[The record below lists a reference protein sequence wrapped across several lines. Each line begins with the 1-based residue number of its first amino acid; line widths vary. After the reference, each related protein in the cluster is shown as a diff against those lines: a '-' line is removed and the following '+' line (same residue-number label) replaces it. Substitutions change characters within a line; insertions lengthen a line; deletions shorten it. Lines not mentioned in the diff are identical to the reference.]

1 LLLSTQSTLVPVWTI
16 LSNLSKSMD
25 KACGLIDGD
34 ILVYRVGFSVD
45 DPAEEKFAISRM
57 GNFVENLIRL
67 KGIDSYEGYL
77 TGKTNYRSEIATEQP
92 YKGNRKD
99 ARKPVHYDTLR
110 DYLISNWGFI
120 VIEGQE
126 ADDAMGIKAY
136 ELPEDS
142 SCIMTID
149 KDLDMIRGWHYNFVK
164 RDLYYVTEREAIK
177 NFYLQL
183 LTGDRVDN
191 IPGLKGIGPVKAN
204 KILENCTTE
213 KSLFKAVSE
222 KYDHDLDKIT
232 ERGRL
237 LWIRRKEN
245 QLWQLPNTSQ

>member
-1 LLLSTQSTLVPVWTI
+1 MNNAT
-16 LSNLSKSMD
+16 
-25 KACGLIDGD
+25 ALIDGD
-34 ILVYRVGFSVD
+34 ILVYRVGFSTNEPD
-45 DPAEEKFAISRM
+45 EEKFAISRM
-57 GNFVENLIRL
+57 GNFVDRLIRL
-67 KGIDSYEGYL
+67 EGIETYEGYL
-77 TGKTNYRSEIATEQP
+77 TGKNNYRSEIATEQT

-99 ARKPVHYDTLR
+99 ARKPVHYDSLR
-110 DYLISNWGFI
+110 EYLVSKWGFT
-120 VIEGQE
+120 VIDGQE

-164 RDLYYVTEREAIK
+164 EDLYYVTEKEAIK
-177 NFYLQL
+177 NFYIQI

-191 IPGLKGIGPVKAN
+191 IPGIKGIGPVKAN

-222 KYDHDLDKIT
+222 KYDHDIDKLT

-237 LWIRRKEN
+237 LWIRRKEK
-245 QLWQLPNTSQ
+245 QLWKPPNTSR

>member
-1 LLLSTQSTLVPVWTI
+1 MNNAT
-16 LSNLSKSMD
+16 
-25 KACGLIDGD
+25 ALIDGD
-34 ILVYRVGFSVD
+34 ILVYRVGFSTNEPD
-45 DPAEEKFAISRM
+45 EEKFALSRM
-57 GNFVENLIRL
+57 GNFVDRLIRL
-67 KGIDSYEGYL
+67 EGIETYEGYL
-77 TGKTNYRSEIATEQP
+77 TGKNNYRSEIATEQA

-99 ARKPVHYDTLR
+99 ARKPVHYDSLR
-110 DYLISNWGFI
+110 EYLISKWGFT
-120 VIEGQE
+120 VVDGQE

-164 RDLYYVTEREAIK
+164 EDLYYVTEKEAIK
-177 NFYLQL
+177 NFYIQI

-191 IPGLKGIGPVKAN
+191 IPGIKGIGPVKAK

-222 KYDHDLDKIT
+222 KYDHDIDKLT

-237 LWIRRKEN
+237 LWIRRKEK
-245 QLWQLPNTSQ
+245 QLWKPPNTSR

>member
-1 LLLSTQSTLVPVWTI
+1 MNNAT
-16 LSNLSKSMD
+16 
-25 KACGLIDGD
+25 ALIDGD
-34 ILVYRVGFSVD
+34 ILVYRVGFSTNEPD
-45 DPAEEKFAISRM
+45 EEKFAISRM
-57 GNFVENLIRL
+57 GNFVDRLIRL
-67 KGIDSYEGYL
+67 EGIETYEGYL
-77 TGKTNYRSEIATEQP
+77 TGKNNYRSEIATEQA

-99 ARKPVHYDTLR
+99 ARKPVHYDSLR
-110 DYLISNWGFI
+110 EYLISKWGFT
-120 VIEGQE
+120 VVDGQE

-164 RDLYYVTEREAIK
+164 EDLYYVTEKEAIK
-177 NFYLQL
+177 NFYIQI

-191 IPGLKGIGPVKAN
+191 IPGIKGIGPVKAR

-222 KYDHDLDKIT
+222 KYDHDIDKLT

-237 LWIRRKEN
+237 LWIRRKEK
-245 QLWQLPNTSQ
+245 QLWKPPNTSR

>member
-1 LLLSTQSTLVPVWTI
+1 MNNAT
-16 LSNLSKSMD
+16 
-25 KACGLIDGD
+25 ALIDGD
-34 ILVYRVGFSVD
+34 ILVYRVGFSTNEPD
-45 DPAEEKFAISRM
+45 EEKFAISRM
-57 GNFVENLIRL
+57 GNFVDRLIRL
-67 KGIDSYEGYL
+67 GGIETYEGYL
-77 TGKTNYRSEIATEQP
+77 TGKNNYRSEIATEQA

-99 ARKPVHYDTLR
+99 ARKPVHYDSLR
-110 DYLISNWGFI
+110 EYLVSKWGFT
-120 VIEGQE
+120 VIDGQE

-164 RDLYYVTEREAIK
+164 EDLYYVTEKEAIK
-177 NFYLQL
+177 NFYIQI

-191 IPGLKGIGPVKAN
+191 IPGIKGIGPVKAK

-222 KYDHDLDKIT
+222 KYDHDIDKLT

-237 LWIRRKEN
+237 LWIRRKEK
-245 QLWQLPNTSQ
+245 QLWKPPNTSR

>member
-1 LLLSTQSTLVPVWTI
+1 MNNAT
-16 LSNLSKSMD
+16 
-25 KACGLIDGD
+25 ALIDGD
-34 ILVYRVGFSVD
+34 ILVYRVGFSTNEPD
-45 DPAEEKFAISRM
+45 EEKFALSRM
-57 GNFVENLIRL
+57 GNFVDRLIRL
-67 KGIDSYEGYL
+67 EGIETYEGYL
-77 TGKTNYRSEIATEQP
+77 TGKNNYRSEIATEQA

-99 ARKPVHYDTLR
+99 ARKPVHYDSLR
-110 DYLISNWGFI
+110 EYLVSKWGFT
-120 VIEGQE
+120 VIDGQE

-136 ELPEDS
+136 DLPEDS

-164 RDLYYVTEREAIK
+164 EDLYYVTEKEAIK
-177 NFYLQL
+177 NFYIQI

-191 IPGLKGIGPVKAN
+191 IPGIKGIGPVKAK

-222 KYDHDLDKIT
+222 KYDHDIDKLT

-237 LWIRRKEN
+237 LWIRRKEK
-245 QLWQLPNTSQ
+245 QLWKPPNTSR

>member
-1 LLLSTQSTLVPVWTI
+1 MNNAT
-16 LSNLSKSMD
+16 
-25 KACGLIDGD
+25 ALIDGD
-34 ILVYRVGFSVD
+34 ILVYRVGFSTNEPD
-45 DPAEEKFAISRM
+45 EEKFAISRM
-57 GNFVENLIRL
+57 GNFVDRLIRL
-67 KGIDSYEGYL
+67 EGIETYEGYL
-77 TGKTNYRSEIATEQP
+77 TGKNNYRSEIATEQT

-99 ARKPVHYDTLR
+99 ARKPVHYDSLR
-110 DYLISNWGFI
+110 EYLVSKWGFT
-120 VIEGQE
+120 VIDGQE

-136 ELPEDS
+136 DLPEDS

-164 RDLYYVTEREAIK
+164 EDLYYVTEKEAIK
-177 NFYLQL
+177 NFYIQI

-191 IPGLKGIGPVKAN
+191 IPGIKGIGPVKAN

-222 KYDHDLDKIT
+222 KYDHDIDKLT

-237 LWIRRKEN
+237 LWIRRKEK
-245 QLWQLPNTSQ
+245 QLWKPPNTSR

>member
-1 LLLSTQSTLVPVWTI
+1 M
-16 LSNLSKSMD
+16 SMNSA
-25 KACGLIDGD
+25 KALIDGD
-34 ILVYRVGFSVD
+34 ILVYRIGFSTNEPD
-45 DPAEEKFAISRM
+45 EEKFALSRM
-57 GNFVENLIRL
+57 GHFVENLIRVS
-67 KGIDSYEGYL
+67 GIDSYQGYL
-77 TGKTNYRSEIATEQP
+77 TGKKNYRIEIATEQA
-92 YKGNRKD
+92 YKGNRKE
-99 ARKPVHYDTLR
+99 ARRPEHYDSLR
-110 DYLISNWGFI
+110 EYLISKWDFELI
-120 VIEGQE
+120 DGQE

-164 RDLYYVTEREAIK
+164 RDMYHVTEEAAIR
-177 NFYLQL
+177 NFYIQL

-191 IPGLKGIGPVKAN
+191 IPGLKGIGPVKAT

-213 KSLFKAVSE
+213 NSLFKAVSE
-222 KYDHDLDKIT
+222 KYNHDIDKIT

-245 QLWQLPNTSQ
+245 QLWKPPSTSR

>member
-1 LLLSTQSTLVPVWTI
+1 MNNAT
-16 LSNLSKSMD
+16 
-25 KACGLIDGD
+25 ALIDGD
-34 ILVYRVGFSVD
+34 ILVYRVGFSTNEPD
-45 DPAEEKFAISRM
+45 EEKFAVSRM
-57 GNFVENLIRL
+57 GNFVDRLIRL
-67 KGIDSYEGYL
+67 EGIETYEGYL
-77 TGKTNYRSEIATEQP
+77 TGKNNYRSEIATEQA

-99 ARKPVHYDTLR
+99 ARKPVHYDSLR
-110 DYLISNWGFI
+110 EYLVSKWGFT
-120 VIEGQE
+120 VIDGQE

-136 ELPEDS
+136 DLPEDS

-164 RDLYYVTEREAIK
+164 EDLYYVTEKEAIK
-177 NFYLQL
+177 NFYIQI

-191 IPGLKGIGPVKAN
+191 IPGIKGIGPVKAK

-222 KYDHDLDKIT
+222 KYDHDIDKLT

-237 LWIRRKEN
+237 LWIRRKEK
-245 QLWQLPNTSQ
+245 QLWKPPNTSR

>member
-1 LLLSTQSTLVPVWTI
+1 MNNAT
-16 LSNLSKSMD
+16 
-25 KACGLIDGD
+25 ALIDGD
-34 ILVYRVGFSVD
+34 ILVYRVGFSTNEPD
-45 DPAEEKFAISRM
+45 EEKFAVSRM
-57 GNFVENLIRL
+57 GNFVDRLIRL
-67 KGIDSYEGYL
+67 EGIETYEGYL
-77 TGKTNYRSEIATEQP
+77 TGKNNYRSEIATEQA

-99 ARKPVHYDTLR
+99 ARKPVHYDSLR
-110 DYLISNWGFI
+110 EYLVSKWGFT
-120 VIEGQE
+120 VVDGQE

-164 RDLYYVTEREAIK
+164 EDLYYVTEKEAIK
-177 NFYLQL
+177 NFYIQI

-191 IPGLKGIGPVKAN
+191 IPGIKGIGPVKAK

-222 KYDHDLDKIT
+222 KYDHDIDKLT

-237 LWIRRKEN
+237 LWIRRKEK
-245 QLWQLPNTSQ
+245 QLWKPPNTSR